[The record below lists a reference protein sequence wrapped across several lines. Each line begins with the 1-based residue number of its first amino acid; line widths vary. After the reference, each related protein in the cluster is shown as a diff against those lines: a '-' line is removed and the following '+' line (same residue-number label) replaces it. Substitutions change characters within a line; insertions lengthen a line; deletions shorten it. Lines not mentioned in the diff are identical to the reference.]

1 MDHQYNTRSNGTIE
15 PESPGFRLS
24 VKELLAPARQA
35 PEDKRKVFHGS
46 MQGDILTPPDT
57 VKSSKSIVGDK
68 QYSDMAKSLFKTP
81 PPGYN
86 AKAFQSPFTIPPVTT
101 PCTMPKT
108 FVPEYSSTPNL
119 PVATVSA
126 TINDGYGTFIHNG
139 FRDNDG
145 NCYYR
150 AWYNADS
157 CVSYDGCGVNN
168 ND

>member
-1 MDHQYNTRSNGTIE
+1 MCAILGISKLWITSITQGAKEQLNQ
-15 PESPGFRLS
+15 GFRLS

-57 VKSSKSIVGDK
+57 VKSSKSIIGDK
-68 QYSDMAKSLFKTP
+68 QYSDMAKNLFKTP

-108 FVPEYSSTPNL
+108 FVPEYSSIRTSTIVQFIFYFGPL
-119 PVATVSA
+119 RSA
-126 TINDGYGTFIHNG
+126 IIF
-139 FRDNDG
+139 
-145 NCYYR
+145 
-150 AWYNADS
+150 
-157 CVSYDGCGVNN
+157 
-168 ND
+168 